1 MTVSGVTAQAPG
13 VTTQASGERGGA
25 GAVGEINS
33 RPCVLVFAGLDP
45 SGGAGLAADLQA
57 IAGQGAHALTV
68 CTALTVQ
75 DNDRVFGVQPV
86 EAELVLRQA
95 RALADKI
102 AISAIK
108 IGITGSAANAQAI
121 AEFIT
126 WLRARGPTPPR
137 GDDRTVGDQPAEGA
151 AAWPLSE
158 LPVVLD
164 PVLASGHG
172 DLLSRDDAVL
182 ALAPLLPLTT
192 VITPNGPEALALSAT
207 AQPDAQ
213 AQVLR
218 ARGCRHVL
226 ITGGHADGDEVINR
240 CWFGTGAGAGIRPRH
255 AGTSSNA
262 DTPSNV
268 DALLSGATETSLPA
282 PREWRWPRLDGA
294 FHGSGCTLAS
304 AIAGQLALG
313 LPTPIAVE
321 QAQHYV
327 YHALRDAYAI
337 APGQRIPLR

>member
-1 MTVSGVTAQAPG
+1 MTVET
-13 VTTQASGERGGA
+13 
-25 GAVGEINS
+25 

-45 SGGAGLAADLQA
+45 SGGAGLTADLQA

-75 DNDRVFGVQPV
+75 DNDRVYGVQPV
-86 EAELVLRQA
+86 DAELVLRQA
-95 RALADKI
+95 RVLADKV

-121 AEFIT
+121 AQFIA
-126 WLRARGPTPPR
+126 WLRERGVAPPLVRPPPHALMAR
-137 GDDRTVGDQPAEGA
+137 E
-151 AAWPLSE
+151 LSD

-172 DLLSRDDAVL
+172 DLLSRDDAVQ

-192 VITPNGPEALALSAT
+192 VLTPNGPEAQALTDAT
-207 AQPDAQ
+207 QPDAQ
-213 AQVLR
+213 AYALR
-218 ARGCRHVL
+218 ARGCRHIL
-226 ITGGHADGDEVINR
+226 ITGGHSDGEEVVNR
-240 CWFGTGAGAGIRPRH
+240 WYAPDAALSGGAGAVH
-255 AGTSSNA
+255 
-262 DTPSNV
+262 
-268 DALLSGATETSLPA
+268 
-282 PREWRWPRLDGA
+282 REWRWPRLDGA

-304 AIAGQLALG
+304 AIAAQLALG
-313 LPTPIAVE
+313 LPTAVALE
-321 QAQHYV
+321 HAQHYI

>member
-1 MTVSGVTAQAPG
+1 MNGMSGVDA
-13 VTTQASGERGGA
+13 
-25 GAVGEINS
+25 

-45 SGGAGLAADLQA
+45 SGGAGLTADAQA

-75 DNDRVFGVQPV
+75 DNDRVYGVQPV
-86 EAELVLRQA
+86 ASELVLRQA
-95 RALADKI
+95 QALAGKM

-121 AEFIT
+121 AEFIV
-126 WLRARGPTPPR
+126 WLRERGPVPTHAQLS
-137 GDDRTVGDQPAEGA
+137 VA
-151 AAWPLSE
+151 APSPGWPHAFAVSE

-164 PVLASGHG
+164 PVLTSGHG
-172 DLLSRDDAVL
+172 DLLSRDDAVQ

-192 VITPNGPEALALSAT
+192 VLTPNGPEAQALSDAT
-207 AQPDAQ
+207 QPDAQ
-213 AQVLR
+213 AQTLR
-218 ARGCRHVL
+218 ARGCRHIL
-226 ITGGHADGDEVINR
+226 ITGGHGDGDDIINR
-240 CWFGTGAGAGIRPRH
+240 WYGPGAADASSRLAGVSDSGTAGATGGPTVLAPGH
-255 AGTSSNA
+255 AGTQHR
-262 DTPSNV
+262 T
-268 DALLSGATETSLPA
+268 
-282 PREWRWPRLDGA
+282 WRWPRIDGA

-313 LPTPIAVE
+313 LPTAVALE

-327 YHALRDAYAI
+327 YHALREAYAI